1 MIFVGVMG
9 HGTVGSGVVEV
20 LQKNVNSISKR
31 AGVELQV
38 KKILDLRDFPEL
50 SYSHL
55 FTKDVGDIL
64 GDPEISIV
72 VEVMGGINPAYSFTK
87 RALELGKHVVTSNK
101 ELVAQHG
108 AKLQR
113 IAWNNNVNYLFEAS
127 VGGGIPIIRPLKQC
141 LAGNDILEISGILNG
156 TTNYILSEMKNKGK
170 GFEEAL
176 SDAQARGYAERD
188 PSADI
193 EGYDAQRKIAILS
206 SIAFQQQILFSDI
219 QTEGITSITKEDIAY
234 ADELGYVIK
243 LVAYAVKAKEGIWA
257 RVSPVMLPSDHP
269 LSDVVDV
276 FNAIMVKGDAIG
288 DVMFYGRGAGK
299 LPTASAIVGDI
310 IDSARHMDGM
320 KIDVPPDEAYI
331 DLLST
336 DHIENRYAIRIRV
349 RDEDKVKSEIEA
361 LMPNAHIHV
370 SNNPILKNEV
380 VILTETINELDCKQM
395 RKALD
400 ALSSV
405 EAIVQTLRI
414 VESL

>member
-55 FTKDVGDIL
+55 FTKDVEDIL

-156 TTNYILSEMKNKGK
+156 TTNYIS
-170 GFEEAL
+170 
-176 SDAQARGYAERD
+176 
-188 PSADI
+188 
-193 EGYDAQRKIAILS
+193 
-206 SIAFQQQILFSDI
+206 
-219 QTEGITSITKEDIAY
+219 
-234 ADELGYVIK
+234 
-243 LVAYAVKAKEGIWA
+243 
-257 RVSPVMLPSDHP
+257 VS
-269 LSDVVDV
+269 
-276 FNAIMVKGDAIG
+276 
-288 DVMFYGRGAGK
+288 
-299 LPTASAIVGDI
+299 
-310 IDSARHMDGM
+310 
-320 KIDVPPDEAYI
+320 
-331 DLLST
+331 
-336 DHIENRYAIRIRV
+336 
-349 RDEDKVKSEIEA
+349 
-361 LMPNAHIHV
+361 
-370 SNNPILKNEV
+370 
-380 VILTETINELDCKQM
+380 
-395 RKALD
+395 
-400 ALSSV
+400 
-405 EAIVQTLRI
+405 
-414 VESL
+414 